1 MMEGGYFS
9 RTPRQ
14 ASPVRGL
21 FSRGLRKLKALLLM
35 ATGGASVV
43 PLQGPCLLSL
53 LPSTSHMGT
62 CSCGILQAG
71 IVAERACSKGQSP
84 RERQTLVL

>member
-1 MMEGGYFS
+1 MISVMEKIKIKDRWRMMEGGYFS
-9 RTPRQ
+9 RVPRR
-14 ASPVRGL
+14 ASLVRGL
-21 FSRGLRKLKALLLM
+21 FSRGLKKLKALVPV

-62 CSCGILQAG
+62 GSC
-71 IVAERACSKGQSP
+71 
-84 RERQTLVL
+84 